1 MGPERLIRVESG
13 SLNWRLR
20 RTGAALVVGGNSL
33 MSDLDLTIAAQVA
46 EYWQREREL
55 EQASALSQARRRA
68 REATTAERERLKAD
82 GVPPDVIK
90 PGTALRDATLIDP
103 FGTETTLHQAIPAG
117 QPAVIVFYRGAWC
130 PFCNI
135 TLHTYQQVLLP
146 QLLRRDVA
154 LVAVSPQKPDGSLT
168 MMQKHH
174 LTFSVVSDP
183 GLKLA
188 DQVGVVMHLSE
199 VARQAVID
207 AGLNFAATNVD
218 GSPALPMPTVL
229 ILDAEHV
236 VRWIKVNPD
245 WTERSEPAEIVA
257 AVDAL
262 KLTAESLS
270 SR

>member
-1 MGPERLIRVESG
+1 M
-13 SLNWRLR
+13 
-20 RTGAALVVGGNSL
+20 T
-33 MSDLDLTIAAQVA
+33 DLDLTIAAQVA

-55 EQASALSQARRRA
+55 ERVSPPSEAERRA
-68 REATTAERERLKAD
+68 RAATAAERHRLTAD
-82 GVPPDVIK
+82 GVPADVIK
-90 PGTALRDATLIDP
+90 PGTALSDATLLDP
-103 FGTETTLHQAIPAG
+103 FGTETTLYQAIPTG

-135 TLHTYQQVLLP
+135 ALQTYQEVLLP
-146 QLLRRDVA
+146 QLQSRDVA

-174 LTFSVVSDP
+174 LTFSVLSDP

-188 DQVGVVMHLSE
+188 DQLGVVMHLSE

-207 AGLNFAATNVD
+207 AGLNFAARNVD
-218 GSPALPMPTVL
+218 GLPALPMPTVL
-229 ILDAEHV
+229 ILDTEHV

-257 AVDAL
+257 ALDAL
-262 KLTAESLS
+262 RLAAESLS
-270 SR
+270 PR

>member
-1 MGPERLIRVESG
+1 M
-13 SLNWRLR
+13 
-20 RTGAALVVGGNSL
+20 T
-33 MSDLDLTIAAQVA
+33 DLDLIIAAQVA

-55 EQASALSQARRRA
+55 ERVSPPSEAERHARA
-68 REATTAERERLKAD
+68 ATAAERQRLTAE
-82 GVPPDVIK
+82 GVPADVIK
-90 PGTALRDATLIDP
+90 PGTTLSDATLLDP
-103 FGTETTLHQAIPAG
+103 FGTETTLYQAMPAG

-135 TLHTYQQVLLP
+135 ALQIYQEVLLP
-146 QLLRRDVA
+146 QLLGRDVA

-168 MMQKHH
+168 MKQKHG
-174 LTFSVVSDP
+174 LTFSVLSDP

-199 VARQAVID
+199 AARHAVID

-218 GSPALPMPTVL
+218 GSSALPMPTVL

-257 AVDAL
+257 ALDAL
-262 KLTAESLS
+262 KLAAESLS
-270 SR
+270 GRY